1 MVNKTT
7 TTIAILSIF
16 ASAPAAADD
25 LGHALEYIDDN
36 FGDEGI
42 DGYEELVEPERNDA
56 IAMLTARDV
65 QMGKDLAEYDCWDS
79 PIDGGGT
86 VMRTSGEQHW
96 ATRACHEYKFKQ
108 DHAPGYQTLG
118 DRQLTER
125 EVMALIEGPAARQ
138 RIPAIMLLTMI
149 RFASGYRPGVI
160 SDRGH
165 KGLLQ
170 LREDN
175 LAAVGIDQPGDLLD
189 PVNNIEVGAE
199 YYVRLTIKTGG
210 YFGALMS
217 WHEGM
222 NTLVK
227 EGWSSSDPKNLY
239 WVREVDRFYFSEGRS
254 HRFPDDIAASSM
266 TFVWTWLE

>member
-7 TTIAILSIF
+7 TTIAILTLF
-16 ASAPAAADD
+16 VSAPAAAQD
-25 LGHALEYIDDN
+25 LGNALQYIEDN
-36 FGDEGI
+36 FGEEGVA
-42 DGYEELVEPERNDA
+42 GYESLVEPQRHEA
-56 IAMLTARDV
+56 LAMLTARDV
-65 QMGKDLAEYDCWDS
+65 QVGKDLTEYDCWDS

-86 VMRTSGEQHW
+86 VMRTSGEQGW
-96 ATRACHEYKFKQ
+96 ATRACHEYKFRQ
-108 DHAPGYQTLG
+108 DEVPGFRTVG
-118 DRQLTER
+118 DRILTER
-125 EVMALIEGPAARQ
+125 EVMAMIEGPAARQ
-138 RIPAIMLLTMI
+138 RIPPIMLLTMI
-149 RFASGYRPGVI
+149 RFASGFRPGAI
-160 SDRGH
+160 SNEGH

-175 LAAVGIDQPGDLLD
+175 LAAVGIHDHGDLLD

-217 WHEGM
+217 WHEGL

-227 EGWSSSDPKNLY
+227 EGWNSVDKRNLY

-254 HRFPDDIAASSM
+254 HRFPTDIAASSM
-266 TFVWTWLE
+266 TFVWTWMD